1 MRHTCTISFCSDD
14 ESYCISNICGYNAG
28 MSKKTIAV
36 AMIVVLAVALAAV
49 LRTTNRADAAAGN
62 CYSDSQGPS
71 EPTICN

>member
-1 MRHTCTISFCSDD
+1 
-14 ESYCISNICGYNAG
+14 

-36 AMIVVLAVALAAV
+36 AMIVALAVALAAV
-49 LRTTNRADAAAGN
+49 LRTTNRADAAGGN